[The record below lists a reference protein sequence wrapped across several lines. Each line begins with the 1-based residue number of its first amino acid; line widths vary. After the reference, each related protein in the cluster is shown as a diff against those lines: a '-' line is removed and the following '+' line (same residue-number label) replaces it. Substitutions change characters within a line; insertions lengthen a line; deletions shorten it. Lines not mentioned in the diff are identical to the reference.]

1 LSADSF
7 NGEDQDNTRQMVDGA
22 QTAATGS
29 EGVECHKGKA
39 DELVVGEIIGDH
51 YQVLGWLGSGA
62 MGSVYRV
69 RHDMLQQE
77 YALKTISQQ
86 DPERWRRFQNEAQ
99 AIARLSHPNLISIY
113 NFGLHR
119 QRPYYVMDL
128 LDGLDLGEKLKRD
141 GALDAADA
149 LPIFIEVCAGIGYA
163 HSKGVVHR
171 DIKPSNIVLLKP
183 KPGISVRSKVLDFG
197 IAKLL
202 DSARLQDLTR
212 AGEVFGT
219 PFYMSPE
226 QCQGKAVDSRSDI
239 YSLGCTIFETLSAEL
254 PIQGGNALETMLL
267 HVSEAP
273 RKLSQVSGKV
283 SSPELE
289 LILARTLAKDPAHR
303 YQTMEHLGRD
313 LGQVLQARPL
323 SRKPEGQA
331 LTSET
336 FGSIRGTTVSH
347 ANATADGD
355 AHTGASQTTSI
366 IRPVAYLG
374 VVLLVVA
381 ACFFVGGV
389 WIFAK
394 RSSPPAPAQRGAAST
409 VDSREVDSPGSAKQQ
424 HAFPK
429 GVLYDKIDHSV
440 RQVASAS
447 LKVRAPF
454 SSLGDDFGYPVK
466 NFTFPDDVVIG
477 QIGKMGEGPYAAT
490 GKLAFPPDVLLQ
502 FSPDEI
508 VTQPYKIN
516 CLQRFKRGDIFAL
529 RIKNCPVSD
538 QLLILGADIPGVCRL
553 DLSGASLLTEKIGP
567 ALAKFD
573 SVEFCDVSD
582 TGLSGIVVARL
593 GCWDK
598 VRTFYYAHGKAV
610 EPVIEKLPQCRH
622 LTKLGFKGCVLSSRD
637 FALLASCRGLTNL
650 DLDDTNLRTAD
661 LKGLARLPKLSELCL
676 RNTPLDK
683 SALPVLRH
691 FKALK
696 HLYILT
702 PSTDPQLVGAL
713 RGGLPGVEVN

>member
-1 LSADSF
+1 MSADSF
-7 NGEDQDNTRQMVDGA
+7 NGEDQHKTIQMVDGA

-29 EGVECHKGKA
+29 EGLKSDEAKA
-39 DELVVGEIIGDH
+39 GELVVGEIIGDH

-69 RHDMLQQE
+69 RHNMLQQE
-77 YALKTISQQ
+77 YALKTISQE
-86 DPERWRRFQNEAQ
+86 DPECWRRFQNEAQ

-128 LDGLDLGEKLKRD
+128 LDGLDLGEKLRRD
-141 GALDAADA
+141 GALDAAEA

-239 YSLGCTIFETLSAEL
+239 YSLGCTIFETLTAQL

-273 RKLSQVSGKV
+273 RKLSQVSGKAF
-283 SSPELE
+283 SPDLE

-331 LTSET
+331 LTSDT
-336 FGSIRGTTVSH
+336 FGSIREATVAH
-347 ANATADGD
+347 TDATADGD
-355 AHTGASQTTSI
+355 AHSGASRTRSV

-374 VVLLVVA
+374 MVLLVVA
-381 ACFFVGGV
+381 ACSFVGGV
-389 WIFAK
+389 WMFVK
-394 RSSPPAPAQRGAAST
+394 RSSPLAPVQQRSASTFDSGAADTS
-409 VDSREVDSPGSAKQQ
+409 GFAKQQ
-424 HAFPK
+424 HASPK
-429 GVLYDKIDHSV
+429 GLYDNIDHSA

-447 LKVRAPF
+447 LKVGTPF
-454 SSLGDDFGYPVK
+454 SSLGDDYGYPVK

-477 QIGKMGEGPYAAT
+477 QVGKMGDEPYAAT
-490 GKLAFPPDVLLQ
+490 GKLAFSPGDHLQ

-516 CLQRFKRGDIFAL
+516 CLQRFRRGDIFTL

-553 DLSGASLLTEKIGP
+553 DLRGASSLTEKIEP

-593 GCWDK
+593 GCWDR
-598 VRTFYYAHGKAV
+598 VRMFYYAHGKAV

-622 LTKLGFKGCVLSSRD
+622 LTNLGFKGCVLSSRD

-650 DLDDTNLRTAD
+650 DLDDTNLRTSD
-661 LKGLARLPKLSELCL
+661 LKGLAKLPKLSELCL

-702 PSTDPQLVGAL
+702 PNTDPQLVGPL

>member
-1 LSADSF
+1 
-7 NGEDQDNTRQMVDGA
+7 
-22 QTAATGS
+22 
-29 EGVECHKGKA
+29 
-39 DELVVGEIIGDH
+39 
-51 YQVLGWLGSGA
+51 
-62 MGSVYRV
+62 
-69 RHDMLQQE
+69 
-77 YALKTISQQ
+77 
-86 DPERWRRFQNEAQ
+86 
-99 AIARLSHPNLISIY
+99 
-113 NFGLHR
+113 
-119 QRPYYVMDL
+119 
-128 LDGLDLGEKLKRD
+128 
-141 GALDAADA
+141 
-149 LPIFIEVCAGIGYA
+149 
-163 HSKGVVHR
+163 
-171 DIKPSNIVLLKP
+171 
-183 KPGISVRSKVLDFG
+183 
-197 IAKLL
+197 
-202 DSARLQDLTR
+202 
-212 AGEVFGT
+212 
-219 PFYMSPE
+219 
-226 QCQGKAVDSRSDI
+226 
-239 YSLGCTIFETLSAEL
+239 
-254 PIQGGNALETMLL
+254 MLL

-273 RKLSQVSGKV
+273 RKLCQVSGKDLA
-283 SSPELE
+283 PDLE

-313 LGQVLQARPL
+313 LSQVLQARPL

-336 FGSIRGTTVSH
+336 FGSSREATVAGTDLRSG
-347 ANATADGD
+347 ARADAKTYD
-355 AHTGASQTTSI
+355 DSPNTGTSPAPSV

-381 ACFFVGGV
+381 ACFFVGAV
-389 WIFAK
+389 WTFVK
-394 RSSPPAPAQRGAAST
+394 RSSPPAPVQPRSASSFDSRGADRS
-409 VDSREVDSPGSAKQQ
+409 GFAKQQ
-424 HAFPK
+424 HASPK
-429 GVLYDKIDHSV
+429 GVLYDNIDHSA

-447 LKVRAPF
+447 LKVLTPF
-454 SSLGDDFGYPVK
+454 SSLGDDYGYPVK

-477 QIGKMGEGPYAAT
+477 QIGKMGDEPYAAT
-490 GKLAFPPDVLLQ
+490 GKLAFSPGDHLQ

-516 CLQRFKRGDIFAL
+516 CLQRFRRGDIFAL

-538 QLLILGADIPGVCRL
+538 QLLILGAGIPGVCRL
-553 DLSGASLLTEKIGP
+553 DLRGASSLTEKIGP

-593 GCWDK
+593 GCWDR
-598 VRTFYYAHGKAV
+598 VQMFYYAHGKAV
-610 EPVIEKLPQCRH
+610 ESVIEKLPQCRH
-622 LTKLGFKGCVLSSRD
+622 LTNLGFKGCVLSSRD

-661 LKGLARLPKLSELCL
+661 LKGLAKLPKLSELCL
-676 RNTPLDK
+676 RNTPLDM